1 MESSQVSVEK
11 SICGQKTVNQ
21 QANKIVDTE
30 IKLPRTK
37 RGRRFASI
45 KKKKKSVHWDEPNM
59 AVVFKITF

>member
-21 QANKIVDTE
+21 QANKIVDAE
-30 IKLPRTK
+30 IKLPCTK

-45 KKKKKSVHWDEPNM
+45 KKKKRLHWDEPNM

>member
-21 QANKIVDTE
+21 QANKIVDAE
-30 IKLPRTK
+30 IKLPCTK

-45 KKKKKSVHWDEPNM
+45 KPLHWDEPNM